1 MTSTNPSISA
11 IIPARNEAS
20 CIGDVVAAVWRHVN
34 PMEVIVVDD
43 GSTDETACIAAA
55 SNASVIKHPYPLGNG
70 AAVKTGARA
79 ARGEIL
85 LFLDADGQ
93 HDPAE
98 APRLVAALG
107 EGYDMAVG
115 ARSSD
120 AQASVG
126 RRLANGLYNRIASY
140 MTGQRVLDLTSGF
153 RAVRASRFRE
163 FLHLLPNGFS
173 YPTTVT
179 MAFYRAGYPVTFVP
193 VQVRGRA
200 PGSRSHIRPLRD
212 GARFLLII
220 FRVATLYSPLK
231 IFAPTA
237 ALLFLSAW
245 AYYAYTFAT
254 MHRFTNMSAALLI
267 TSVIIFLMG
276 LISEQITMLL
286 YRGREEAR
294 HGPEAA
300 PPTGATAPSRGPRPD
315 GGGPGR

>member
-1 MTSTNPSISA
+1 MKTRASA
-11 IIPARNEAS
+11 IIPARDEAGTIAEVVS
-20 CIGDVVAAVWRHVN
+20 GVAAAV
-34 PMEVIVVDD
+34 PGAEILVVDD
-43 GSTDETACIAAA
+43 GSADATADAAA
-55 SNASVIKHPYPLGNG
+55 AAGARVVRHPYPMGNG
-70 AAVKTGARA
+70 AAIKTGARA

-98 APRLVAALG
+98 APRLLAALG

-115 ARSSD
+115 ARSAT
-120 AQASVG
+120 AQASVW
-126 RRLANGLYNRIASY
+126 RRIANGLYNRLASY

-173 YPTTVT
+173 YPTTIT

-193 VQVRGRA
+193 VRVRGRTA
-200 PGSRSHIRPLRD
+200 GSRSHIRPLRD

-254 MHRFTNMSAALLI
+254 MHRFTNMSAALLLS
-267 TSVIIFLMG
+267 SVVVFLIG
-276 LISEQITMLL
+276 LVSEQVTLLL
-286 YRGREEAR
+286 YSAR
-294 HGPEAA
+294 QPQADS
-300 PPTGATAPSRGPRPD
+300 PPDEP
-315 GGGPGR
+315 